1 MVSSTSAVDQV
12 VGVLFERK
20 KRKSAGTARQVDMA
34 VRSARQIARGA
45 RRPSVARMSRV
56 GAKDGAA
63 VFKLIRSGGTKTR
76 AGLRGQMNYIFNDKK
91 LAGLWDSSGRL
102 GNDGQTVDPA
112 VMNQVIRGWSQSWW
126 DNTRNGNTSHMILS
140 YPATASIDQIYSTTR
155 DVLDELL
162 GQPGRA
168 FDYVAAIHDDRE
180 HHPHVH
186 VIVNRRTEDKT
197 LFNLRSGTD
206 LSYERFRE
214 AMAEHGRKYD
224 LDLDPSFRFERGI
237 TDRQPEYSEQLAAQL
252 ENRAPQQRPRTGV
265 DLEYQQDLVEYAR
278 IGYEALAVIAV
289 NADIDRLADAY
300 DRISQVLDNDGV
312 NTDMPALNAEEI
324 EKFEATKS
332 LFQDA
337 LSSAMSTLDSR
348 DAAARAEAERELDD
362 IMRDFTQL
370 SSTAP
375 FAKDLHTAPDSNS
388 IYMHGPGEHPERLQ
402 EGRLQNAMYLFER
415 DFGLSGDAVA
425 ARIETGAASRNLEQ
439 QWIRDDLEK
448 VAAYDGLNLD
458 NPADRQRGLDR
469 LTEAYGEMR
478 SVLVDAQVIRYLP
491 HLDEDF
497 DLATIREN
505 QPATVEDVVAFYRE
519 NGAPDVWIDQN
530 RAAIVDTVSDI
541 NKEFEATIGQPLPE
555 EFSNTDWQDFA
566 ALQEQFRGT
575 DFNYG
580 YSDDA
585 SARES
590 GRLQTERAAASFTS
604 FADRSPV
611 HAVIASKAWD
621 DATDIIRGPQGYLRP
636 EERATVLERDLIAER
651 TARDALAKYAE
662 RSSTERVVTRS
673 DEERAELVRL
683 VRENITPAEQALLR
697 EGNIEGLRNLTDDET
712 FARQIT
718 SAYEVELRREGV
730 TLSHEAEQRFA
741 ENERAIAAQFTR
753 GQERGRG
760 LGDDG

>member
-1 MVSSTSAVDQV
+1 MANSTSAVDQV

-20 KRKSAGTARQVDMA
+20 KRSSAGTARQVDMA
-34 VRSARQIARGA
+34 VRSARQIARGV

-76 AGLRGQMNYIFNDKK
+76 AGLRGQMNYIFNDAK

-102 GNDGQTVDPA
+102 GNDGTSVDRA

-140 YPATASIDQIYSTTR
+140 YPATASIDQIYNTTR

-162 GQPGRA
+162 GQPGRS
-168 FDYVAAIHDDRE
+168 FDYVAAIHDDRA

-197 LFNLRSGTD
+197 LFNLRSGTN

-214 AMAEHGRKYD
+214 AMAEHGRKYG

-252 ENRAPQQRPRTGV
+252 ENRAPQQRPRTGA
-265 DLEYQQDLVEYAR
+265 DLDYQQDLVEYAR
-278 IGYEALAVIAV
+278 IGYEAMSVIAV
-289 NADIDRLADAY
+289 NADNDRLADAY
-300 DRISQVLDNDGV
+300 DRISQVLDHDGV
-312 NTDMPALNAEEI
+312 NTEMPALTDDQI
-324 EKFEATKS
+324 QKFEDTKA
-332 LFQDA
+332 LFEDA
-337 LSSAMSTLDSR
+337 LKSAQSTLESR
-348 DAAARAEAERELDD
+348 DAASRAQAERELDD

-375 FAKDLHTAPDSNS
+375 FARGLHTAPDGNS
-388 IYMHGPGEHPERLQ
+388 IYMHGAGERPEALQ
-402 EGRLQNAMYLFER
+402 EQRVQNSLAVIER
-415 DFGLSGDAVA
+415 GYGISAEPIA
-425 ARIETGAASRNLEQ
+425 ARLEAGAARRNLEQ
-439 QWIRDDLEK
+439 QWMRDDFEK
-448 VAAYDGLNLD
+448 LAARDGLNLD
-458 NPADRQRGLDR
+458 SAANRQKALDT
-469 LTEAYGEMR
+469 LSEAYGEMR
-478 SVLVDAQVIRYLP
+478 GVLVDEKVIRYLP
-491 HLDEDF
+491 HLDDDF
-497 DLATIREN
+497 DMATIKAN
-505 QPATVEDVVAFYRE
+505 QPATVEDVVAYYRE
-519 NGAPDVWIDQN
+519 NGAPEVWIDEN

-541 NKEFEATIGQPLPE
+541 NRELEAQIGQPLPE
-555 EFSNTDWQDFA
+555 EFSNTDWQDYA
-566 ALQEQFRGT
+566 ALQEQFRRT

-585 SARES
+585 QARES
-590 GRLQTERAAASFTS
+590 GRLQTESAAASFTT

-611 HAVIASKAWD
+611 HAVLASKAWD
-621 DATDIIRGPQGYLRP
+621 AATDIIRGPQGYLRP
-636 EERATVLERDLIAER
+636 EERTPVLERDLIAER

-662 RSSTERVVTRS
+662 RSGTDRVVTRS
-673 DEERAELVRL
+673 DEERTELVRL
-683 VRENITPAEQALLR
+683 VRENTTPAEQALLR
-697 EGNIEGLRNLTDDET
+697 EGNIEGLRSLTDDET

-730 TLSHEAEQRFA
+730 ALTREAEQRFA
-741 ENERAIAAQFTR
+741 ENERAISAQFTR
-753 GQERGRG
+753 NQERGRG
-760 LGDDG
+760 LGDE

>member
-1 MVSSTSAVDQV
+1 MANSTSAVEQV

-20 KRKSAGTARQVDMA
+20 KRSSAGTARQVDMA
-34 VRSARQIARGA
+34 VRSARQIARGV

-76 AGLRGQMNYIFNDKK
+76 AGLRGQMNYIFNDAK

-102 GNDGQTVDPA
+102 GNDGTSVDRA

-140 YPATASIDQIYSTTR
+140 YPATASVDQIYNTTR

-168 FDYVAAIHDDRE
+168 FDYVAAIHDDRA

-197 LFNLRSGTD
+197 LFNLRSDTD

-237 TDRQPEYSEQLAAQL
+237 TDRQPDYSEQLAAQL
-252 ENRAPQQRPRTGV
+252 ENRAPQQRPRIGA
-265 DLEYQQDLVEYAR
+265 DLDYQQDLVEYAR
-278 IGYEALAVIAV
+278 IGYESMAVIAV
-289 NADIDRLADAY
+289 NADDDRLADAY

-312 NTDMPALNAEEI
+312 NTEMPALTDDQI
-324 EKFEATKS
+324 QKFEDTKA
-332 LFQDA
+332 LFEDA
-337 LSSAMSTLDSR
+337 LKSAQSTLESR
-348 DAAARAEAERELDD
+348 DAAARAEAERQLDN

-375 FAKDLHTAPDSNS
+375 FAKDLHAAPDSNS
-388 IYMHGPGEHPERLQ
+388 IYMHGPGEYPERLQ
-402 EGRLQNAMYLFER
+402 EARLQYSMELFER
-415 DFGLSGDAVA
+415 NYGLSAEAVA
-425 ARIETGAASRNLEQ
+425 ARIEIGAASRNLEQ
-439 QWIRDDLEK
+439 QWMHDDLAK
-448 VAAYDGLNLD
+448 VAARDGLNLD
-458 NPADRQRGLDR
+458 NAADREKAIATLE
-469 LTEAYGEMR
+469 EAYGEMR
-478 SVLVDAQVIRYLP
+478 GVLVDAQVIRYLP
-491 HLDEDF
+491 HLDDDF
-497 DLATIREN
+497 EMATIKAN
-505 QPATVEDVVAFYRE
+505 QPATVEDVVAFYRD
-519 NGAPDVWIDQN
+519 NGAPEIWIDEN
-530 RAAIVDTVSDI
+530 RAVIVDTVSDI
-541 NKEFEATIGQPLPE
+541 NKELEATIGQPLPE

-580 YSDDA
+580 YSEDA
-585 SARES
+585 QARES
-590 GRLQTERAAASFTS
+590 GRLQTERAAASFTT

-636 EERATVLERDLIAER
+636 EERAAVLERDLIAEG
-651 TARDALAKYAE
+651 TVRDALAKYAE
-662 RSSTERVVTRS
+662 RSSTERVVTRT

-683 VRENITPAEQALLR
+683 VRENTTPAERALLR
-697 EGNIEGLRNLTDDET
+697 EGNIEGLRSLTDDET

-730 TLSHEAEQRFA
+730 ALTREAEQRFA
-741 ENERAIAAQFTR
+741 ENERAISAQFTR
-753 GQERGRG
+753 
-760 LGDDG
+760 